1 MNSSPAPA
9 VIIAHP
15 GHELRVHH
23 WLEQAKPAV
32 CVLTD
37 GSGHTQKSRLDST
50 TGVLSGA
57 GAVAGPV
64 YGRFTDAD
72 MYDAVRRADYVM
84 FTNLADE
91 LADWLV
97 AGGFTEVAG
106 DAIEWYNTSHDVC
119 RYLIAAAAEIALRRT
134 GRELALWQ
142 CLLAGPPDSC
152 PAELRAQARWV
163 RLDDAALQRKL
174 DAAEGYPE
182 LAAEVAVVKEKF
194 GVAPFAIECLQPTTA
209 VAGFATEPADKP
221 YYEEYGEKQ
230 VAAGHYAD
238 VIRYREHVQPLRDRL
253 RVHADLA

>member
-1 MNSSPAPA
+1 MAQSIVIFSLSRAPLDGYFPVHGEKANSRQFSRAASRAHMNSSATPA

-50 TGVLSGA
+50 TGVLSSA

-72 MYDAVRRADYVM
+72 MYAAVRRADHVI
-84 FTNLADE
+84 FTKLADE

-106 DAIEWYNTSHDVC
+106 DAIESYNTSHDVC
-119 RYLIAAAAEIALRRT
+119 RYLISAAAEIARRRT
-134 GRELALWQ
+134 GRELTLWQ
-142 CLLAGPPDSC
+142 FLLVGPPDSC
-152 PAELRAQARWV
+152 PGELRARN
-163 RLDDAALQRKL
+163 
-174 DAAEGYPE
+174 P
-182 LAAEVAVVKEKF
+182 
-194 GVAPFAIECLQPTTA
+194 
-209 VAGFATEPADKP
+209 AGCGSMMPRCSASLP
-221 YYEEYGEKQ
+221 
-230 VAAGHYAD
+230 
-238 VIRYREHVQPLRDRL
+238 RL
-253 RVHADLA
+253 RVILSSPRKWPS